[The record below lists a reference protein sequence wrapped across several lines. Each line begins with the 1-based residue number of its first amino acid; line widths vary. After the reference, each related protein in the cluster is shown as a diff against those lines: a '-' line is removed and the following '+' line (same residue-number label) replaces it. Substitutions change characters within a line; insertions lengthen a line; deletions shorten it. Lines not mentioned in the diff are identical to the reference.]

1 MPPNSILSDGENGKF
16 VICFYHQKKKKNLK
30 KGEKKRKKRELI
42 DRHGFNFQLEA
53 PKQCRES
60 QSQQR
65 GAHAS
70 LFQAFSYPLLPL
82 PPMSRSPA
90 HTVFGFLNPFL

>member
-1 MPPNSILSDGENGKF
+1 MPLNGILSDGENGKF
-16 VICFYHQKKKKNLK
+16 MLYVFYHQKKKNLK
-30 KGEKKRKKRELI
+30 KGKKKRKKRELI

-53 PKQCRES
+53 PKQCRAS

-70 LFQAFSYPLLPL
+70 LFQAFSFPLLPL

-90 HTVFGFLNPFL
+90 HTVFGFLNPFF